1 MTWREAPEP
10 EFAPPRFAGWLRVV
24 ARGVPLAILVCGG
37 FALLMLIRLFE
48 RPVFGEHRP
57 VTPHITRVVFR
68 SALWVMGIGFKVT
81 GTPMRHPGGVVC
93 NHSSWLDIFA
103 LNAAQQ
109 VYFVS
114 KDAVAG
120 WPGIGWMARGVGTV
134 FIRRRARDA
143 GAQKTTFE
151 TRLQAGHKLLFF
163 PEGTSSDGQQV
174 LPFKSTLFAAFFSDD
189 LRAIS
194 SVQPV
199 SLRYFAPPHAPA
211 RFYCWWGDMEF
222 APHLLQVLAAPRQ
235 GRISLA
241 FHAPFKVA
249 EFADRKTLSVAC
261 EEAVRS
267 GFTALGPSES

>member
-1 MTWREAPEP
+1 MTWRDVPEP
-10 EFAPPRFAGWLRVV
+10 EFAPLRFAGWLRVA
-24 ARGVPLAILVCGG
+24 ARGVPLVIMVLGG
-37 FALLMLIRLFE
+37 FALLMLLRLFE
-48 RPVFGEHRP
+48 RPIFGAHRP

-68 SALWVMGIGFKVT
+68 AALWVMGIRFEVT
-81 GTPMRHPGGVVC
+81 GTPMRHPGGVVS

-174 LPFKSTLFAAFFSDD
+174 LPFKSTLFAAFFSNN

-199 SLRYFAPPHAPA
+199 SLRYFAPPHEPSH
-211 RFYCWWGDMEF
+211 FYCWWGDMEF

-235 GRISLA
+235 GRIALT

-249 EFADRKTLSVAC
+249 EFTDRKTLSAAC
-261 EEAVRS
+261 EDAVRS
-267 GFTALGPSES
+267 GFTALAQ